1 MRFVLVSLLP
11 ALILTQAV
19 GTEETLTG
27 KGSGMEDEIPHDV
40 VPNPKIDAVELMKHQ
55 TEVVR
60 NAIDLFFMQLS
71 DFEKEVEGSGESIS
85 NDGSGETIDSDGS
98 GEEMERSGESS
109 GEEPIEGSGSESR
122 LRF

>member
-1 MRFVLVSLLP
+1 
-11 ALILTQAV
+11 
-19 GTEETLTG
+19 
-27 KGSGMEDEIPHDV
+27 
-40 VPNPKIDAVELMKHQ
+40 
-55 TEVVR
+55 
-60 NAIDLFFMQLS
+60 MQLS